1 MDKLKLRVKASDYE
15 LEAEGS
21 RDFLNEQY
29 EAFKQLL
36 EDVAQK
42 QVVSKSR
49 EKDDFSSSRESQVSP
64 LPGDKTDV
72 PGGSPVKSFQKLLV
86 WNDRTQ
92 QSYKYGS
99 PGWPYENS

>member
-21 RDFLNEQY
+21 RDFLKEQY

-42 QVVSKSR
+42 QVVSKSQ
-49 EKDDFSSSRESQVSP
+49 EKDNFSSSRESQVTP
-64 LPGDKTDV
+64 LPRREDRCSRMV
-72 PGGSPVKSFQKLLV
+72 PGQIFSEIVGL
-86 WNDRTQ
+86 
-92 QSYKYGS
+92 G
-99 PGWPYENS
+99 

>member
-42 QVVSKSR
+42 PVVSKSR
-49 EKDDFSSSRESQVSP
+49 EKDDFSSSRESQVPP

-72 PGGSPVKSFQKLLV
+72 PKF
-86 WNDRTQ
+86 
-92 QSYKYGS
+92 
-99 PGWPYENS
+99 PGQIISEIVGLE

>member
-49 EKDDFSSSRESQVSP
+49 EKDDFPSSRAIAGV
-64 LPGDKTDV
+64 LPCPSTRQI
-72 PGGSPVKSFQKLLV
+72 FQEDPRSNLFRNCWFGMTGPNGLRV
-86 WNDRTQ
+86 RL
-92 QSYKYGS
+92 SRMALR
-99 PGWPYENS
+99 E

>member
-42 QVVSKSR
+42 PVVSKSR
-49 EKDDFSSSRESQVSP
+49 EKDDFPSSRESQVSSP
-64 LPGDKTDV
+64 ARREDSCSSKFPGQIISEIV
-72 PGGSPVKSFQKLLV
+72 GLG
-86 WNDRTQ
+86 
-92 QSYKYGS
+92 
-99 PGWPYENS
+99 